1 VFYPFDLSLPLWK
14 VLISAIILIIIT
26 ATVFYLIRKLPF
38 LFTGWFLYLGT
49 LIPVIG
55 LVQVGD
61 QSMSD
66 RYTYLPSVGII
77 IMLSWG
83 IPLMFTR
90 EKIRKKILFPTA
102 IVIIILMMILTWRQC
117 GYWKNSIT
125 ISSHALKVTINNY
138 KMHHNMGTSLFK
150 EGKLGE
156 AIHQFSEA
164 IKINPNYLSYNS
176 RGEIY
181 ARAGKYQQAFDDFN
195 KAISLNPQHPDGY
208 YNRGV
213 TYDVTGQSQ
222 PALAD
227 FNKAISLDSNH
238 VNAYNSRGIVF
249 AKLNR
254 FQEAI
259 EDFTTI
265 IAISPDYVHAYSNRA
280 KVYSK
285 LGQQELAAK
294 DYNEAM
300 RLNNKR

>member
-1 VFYPFDLSLPLWK
+1 M
-14 VLISAIILIIIT
+14 
-26 ATVFYLIRKLPF
+26 
-38 LFTGWFLYLGT
+38 FTGWFLYLGT

-61 QSMSD
+61 QAMAD
-66 RYTYLPSVGII
+66 RYTYLPSIGILI
-77 IMLSWG
+77 ILVWG
-83 IPLMFTR
+83 TYTFFNK
-90 EKIRKKILFPTA
+90 EHIRKTFLFPA
-102 IVIIILMMILTWRQC
+102 AMIILAALAILTYRQC
-117 GYWKNSIT
+117 GYWKNSST
-125 ISSHALKVTINNY
+125 LYNYVLRVTEDNY
-138 KMHHNMGTSLFK
+138 KIHHNMGASLFK
-150 EGKLGE
+150 EGKIHE
-156 AIHQFSEA
+156 AEYHFDRA
-164 IKINPNYLSYNS
+164 VKINPNYLSFNS

-213 TYDVTGQSQ
+213 TYDVTGQFQ

-227 FNKAISLDSNH
+227 FNKSISLDSNH
-238 VNAYNSRGIVF
+238 VNSYNNRGIVY

-259 EDFTTI
+259 EDFTKI
-265 IAISPDYVHAYSNRA
+265 ISINPNYVHAYLNRA
-280 KVYSK
+280 KVYFK
-285 LGQQELAAK
+285 LGQHELAAK